1 MKKLAIG
8 CGVIILLVG
17 IAIGGAAYYTYRQA
31 RSMFAQFSELSQV
44 PEIERSVRVRTAY
57 VPPDSQ
63 ELTPGQLER
72 LLKVQ
77 TAVRSRLG
85 ERFTE
90 LETKYKALTDKK
102 EATIADAPA
111 LLAAYRDVAAA
122 WMAAKRSQVDALN
135 DVGLSLEEYRWIRDQ
150 AYRALGVAYM
160 DFDVSKLVDQ
170 ITRGSTYAE
179 PGQIRGSVGPSG
191 PDANRTLIEPYKKQL
206 ESNLALA
213 SFGL

>member
-8 CGVIILLVG
+8 CGVIVLLVG
-17 IAIGGAAYYTYRQA
+17 IALGAAAYYTYRQA
-31 RSMFAQFSELSQV
+31 RAMIAQFSELGQV
-44 PEIERSVRVRTAY
+44 PELERGVRVKTTY
-57 VPPDSQ
+57 VPPASE
-63 ELTPGQLER
+63 ELSVNQIER

-85 ERFTE
+85 ERFEE
-90 LETKYKALTDKK
+90 LERKYKSLTDKK
-102 EATIADAPA
+102 DATIADAPA

-135 DVGLSLEEYRWIRDQ
+135 DAGLSLEEYRWIRDR
-150 AYRALGVAYM
+150 AYRALGVPYM
-160 DFDVSKLVDQ
+160 DFDIGKIVEQ
-170 ITRGSTYAE
+170 IRQGTTSVE

-206 ESNLALA
+206 ENNLPLA